1 MYVLL
6 EIIKLLFLTLLIVSI
21 SKYLLVVYL
30 RKLSETLNLKP
41 KTVGTI
47 SGIATSVPELLTVSF
62 SSYIGLVN
70 TSIYNIL
77 SSNIIN
83 LILYLFSIVVNKNFS
98 SLKNKAIKID
108 IILVIFTILIPLI
121 ILLLNIKI
129 SIAIVP
135 FFILLFI
142 FFYLI
147 NINTHNLYLKKEE
160 NLIYEN
166 IQKEEKWL
174 KGKKNKTIK
183 YIIYLII
190 ICILLFVIGNSLSNI
205 LENLCVQ
212 LSIPE
217 LIIGILLGVITSIP
231 ELITFIEAQKH
242 HKKQQNIQSGVVEA
256 TNNLLSSNILNLF
269 IIQSIGILI
278 YSLIVN

>member
-6 EIIKLLFLTLLIVSI
+6 EIIKFLFLTLLIVSI

-70 TSIYNIL
+70 TSTYNIL

-83 LILYLFSIVVNKNFS
+83 LILYLFSIIVNRNFS

-121 ILLLNIKI
+121 ILLLNNRL
-129 SIAIVP
+129 A
-135 FFILLFI
+135 
-142 FFYLI
+142 Y
-147 NINTHNLYLKKEE
+147 
-160 NLIYEN
+160 
-166 IQKEEKWL
+166 
-174 KGKKNKTIK
+174 
-183 YIIYLII
+183 
-190 ICILLFVIGNSLSNI
+190 
-205 LENLCVQ
+205 
-212 LSIPE
+212 
-217 LIIGILLGVITSIP
+217 
-231 ELITFIEAQKH
+231 
-242 HKKQQNIQSGVVEA
+242 
-256 TNNLLSSNILNLF
+256 
-269 IIQSIGILI
+269 
-278 YSLIVN
+278 